1 MARTEAQYRE
11 GRRSGTETE
20 IVRCAGDPK
29 KLKRLLRNREGLARI
44 YAEDGAIHTAHMMQE
59 IDITLIREAILRQ
72 TNP

>member
-1 MARTEAQYRE
+1 M
-11 GRRSGTETE
+11 
-20 IVRCAGDPK
+20 RCAGDPK